1 MSIFF
6 FVVGLELK
14 REVLVGEISTKRK
27 AFLPIAAALGGM
39 VVPALI
45 YAAFN
50 WGTPAIRG
58 WGIPMATDIAFALGV
73 LSLVGRKAS
82 ASSKVFLTALATIDD
97 LGAILVI
104 AVFYVYNLS
113 VINLGFALIA
123 FVILVILN
131 QIKVKNLGLYL
142 VCGVFLWFAILKSGV
157 HPTIAG
163 VLLALVIP
171 RNAQYLER
179 LEQRLNP
186 WVNFAILPV
195 FALANAG
202 VQLGR
207 GNEQVSW
214 THPITLGVF
223 FGLMFGKQIGIT
235 LFSWLSVRLG
245 LSALPSQMTWR
256 QLYGIG
262 WLGGIGFTM
271 SLFIATLAFDSPAL
285 LAQAKLGILTATL
298 VSGVVGYGLMK
309 KSYKS

>member
-1 MSIFF
+1 MDGVLHTHFWALILVQTRIRLKGFFIRKGLLLFFCALSAIFFANSPWAKAYEAFWQHSFLHHSLHQWINDALMSIFF

-123 FVILVILN
+123 LVILVILN

-195 FALANAG
+195 FA
-202 VQLGR
+202 
-207 GNEQVSW
+207 
-214 THPITLGVF
+214 
-223 FGLMFGKQIGIT
+223 
-235 LFSWLSVRLG
+235 
-245 LSALPSQMTWR
+245 
-256 QLYGIG
+256 
-262 WLGGIGFTM
+262 
-271 SLFIATLAFDSPAL
+271 
-285 LAQAKLGILTATL
+285 
-298 VSGVVGYGLMK
+298 
-309 KSYKS
+309 